1 MQKNKT
7 SHYNYNVYV
16 GPAPATGLN
25 FLDVSGNIST
35 GPVVYWPDAGVGY
48 LQQSLIN
55 LSTGAKIDNKDNV
68 YALIATGFSGF
79 HGSYQVFPIPS
90 GNSGIF
96 RAEMEVYIP
105 SSNPQVK
112 SLYFSKNAGAG
123 SFAILYTGLD
133 TWQKIV
139 AQGLYG
145 NSTNTSNDFIG
156 PTLVSGNAVTSNSNS
171 FNLTGT
177 NIVYIKNYRI
187 TQLSGNYHHN
197 LLRELNRV
205 QSFDYSFDIGRQDLQ
220 NVGEIGISEAKSIN
234 YPSAQFNIST
244 LMCGAENDHLIGLDV
259 NFPCFFSG
267 FNGQPFK
274 DINYDLV
281 TGFNTKLLYSRLNTG
296 IFFPFRYTD
305 KKNFYISITDSE
317 GAENNGN
324 IHSLTGTSI
333 AFGNCYL
340 DSYQVSASVGAN
352 PTINYG
358 FSAENVEVNSEMI
371 GISPGLNPKD
381 LSKVNSGY
389 YIIPYSTGDSFP
401 SVLNPGDMVISVSNT
416 GYGGETAIKD
426 IGYAK
431 NDWKIQSFV
440 FDINFERDPLTS
452 VGWQLPIY
460 RSIKYPIFANIGL
473 DLVVGDNQAQEL
485 KTIFNNNYPYNIEVG
500 FNHPCQFTGANS
512 YKNRMLQYT
521 FNSAELTN
529 LSSSMT
535 VNDFQ
540 KVSLGFRQ
548 EINPF
553 KGIGVNISGIVFGR
567 TLIETGSNNNSC
579 FRSAKFVH
587 ISGTR
592 TFVDSVI

>member
-25 FLDVSGNIST
+25 FLDVSGNVST
-35 GPVVYWPDAGVGY
+35 GPVIYWPDAGVGY
-48 LQQSLIN
+48 LRQSLIN
-55 LSTGAKIDNKDNV
+55 LATGLKIDNKDNV

-96 RAEMEVYIP
+96 RAEIEVYVP
-105 SSNPQVK
+105 SSNPEVK
-112 SLYFSKNAGAG
+112 SVYFSKNAGAG
-123 SFAILYTGLD
+123 SFGIHYTGLN
-133 TWQKIV
+133 TWQKLIS
-139 AQGLYG
+139 QGLYG
-145 NSTNTSNDFIG
+145 NGTNGSNDNIGITFVSGANLSNTSY
-156 PTLVSGNAVTSNSNS
+156 T
-171 FNLTGT
+171 LTGVN
-177 NIVYIKNYRI
+177 NIYIKNYRI
-187 TQLSGNYHHN
+187 TQISGAQHYN

-205 QSFDYSFDIGRQDLQ
+205 QSFDYSFDVGRQDLQ
-220 NVGEIGISEAKSIN
+220 NVGEMGLSESKSLN

-244 LMCGAENDHLIGLDV
+244 LMCGAENDYLLGLDV

-274 DINYDLV
+274 NINYDLA
-281 TGFNTKLLYSRLNTG
+281 TGFNNKQLYSGLNTG
-296 IFFPFRYTD
+296 VFFPFRYTD
-305 KKNFYISITDSE
+305 KKNIYISVTDRQ
-317 GAENNGN
+317 GDENNGN
-324 IHSLTGTSI
+324 AHSFTGTSI

-340 DSYQVSASVGAN
+340 NSYQVNASVGAN

-358 FSAENVEVNSEMI
+358 FTAENVEVNSEMI
-371 GISPGLNPKD
+371 GVSPGLNPKN

-401 SVLNPGDMVISVSNT
+401 SVLNPGDMVISISNT
-416 GYGGETAIKD
+416 GYGGDTSIKD
-426 IGYAK
+426 IGYLET
-431 NDWKIQSFV
+431 DWKIQSFS

-452 VGWQLPIY
+452 IGWQLPIY
-460 RSIKYPIFANIGL
+460 RSIKYPIFANVGL
-473 DLVVGDNQAQEL
+473 DLVVGDNQAQEF
-485 KTIFNNNYPYNIEVG
+485 KTIFNNNYPYQIIVG
-500 FNHPCQFTGANS
+500 FNHPCQFTGADS
-512 YKNRMLQYT
+512 YKNKMLQYT
-521 FNSAELTN
+521 FNSADLTS

-553 KGIGVNISGIVFGR
+553 KGIGVNISGVVFGR

-579 FRSAKFVH
+579 FRSNKFVH
-587 ISGTR
+587 ISGNR
-592 TFVDSVI
+592 TFIDSII